1 MTATP
6 APAHGAGMPEALS
19 SEGWTGPL
27 SGLRVLDFGQA
38 AVGPIAAEYL
48 GWLGADA
55 IKVESPRGDTVRGT
69 RPMLRGTGHTFLGN
83 NLNKRGVLL
92 DLKDPEGH
100 AQALRLIGS
109 ADVLVENFRSPEV
122 MRRLGLGYEL
132 LREHNPRLIYLQSS
146 AYGPRGPMHGMTSN
160 EWFSQAA
167 AGLTSVTG
175 EAGGRQEFSRGTATL
190 DWGGAF
196 TNLQAILVAL
206 YVRERTG
213 RGTFIQTS
221 QLQST
226 IAGATS
232 RIAEYFA
239 SGAAPGPMGSA
250 RPNVVPDQVFACAD
264 GYVASSVPHDGF
276 WPKFC
281 DALGLGK
288 LRDNPRFATNT
299 ARVERRDELL
309 PILEACFREHS
320 AEEWERRLHEA
331 DVPAAAC
338 QRGPTLS
345 ASLLEHPQAIAEDLV
360 TVLDTPYGGM
370 ASARPHWRFD
380 KTEARITRAA
390 PRLGEHTA
398 EVLAELDGADRAGA
412 AAAPNGDGRAHS
424 RLPLDGLRVVDV
436 SQGIPGALCA
446 MQLGDLGAEVVKL
459 EPPSGDFLRT
469 IGPFMQPPDG
479 GPSESALFLQFQRNK
494 RAIASDLKSEAGA
507 EILSRLLEDAD
518 VLVEGYRPGVM
529 ERLGFG
535 YEALSA
541 RHPRL
546 VYCSISG
553 HGSRG
558 PLAGAPASEIDVQM
572 LVGSNRHLGRPG
584 DPPLRFGYDFAQHAA
599 GMAGFQAI
607 LTALLWR
614 DRHGAGQHVETSLL
628 AAFTAIHQWTFT
640 AERSQDTSQG
650 RAIVGLTD
658 PPDYGFE
665 TANGPALITLRGD
678 EGGWNAFL
686 IAINRPEVLL
696 DERFSGPRGMMD
708 NLRHLP
714 PAINDTLRDWRYED
728 LRRIVQDELGGT
740 IVPMNTIE
748 SLLASE
754 QVAALEMVRRLEGHA
769 TLGDLETIAPPWTFE
784 EPWTALRR
792 PPPVLGQH
800 TAEVLAELGYADAD
814 VARLAKAGAVVVWQD
829 GSGGNEG

>member
-1 MTATP
+1 MA
-6 APAHGAGMPEALS
+6 EQLS
-19 SEGWTGPL
+19 AEGWTGPL
-27 SGLRVLDFGQA
+27 NGLRVLDFGQA

-69 RPMLRGTGHTFLGN
+69 QPMLRGTGHTFLGN
-83 NLNKRGVLL
+83 NLGKRGVML

-100 AQALRLIGS
+100 AQALRLIES

-190 DWGGAF
+190 DWSGAF
-196 TNLQAILVAL
+196 TNLQALLVAL

-239 SGAAPGPMGSA
+239 SGRAPGPMGSA
-250 RPNVVPDQVFACAD
+250 RPNLVPDQAFACTD
-264 GYVASSVPHDGF
+264 GYVAVSVPHDGF
-276 WPKFC
+276 WPKLC
-281 DALGLGK
+281 DALGLAE
-288 LRDNPRFATNT
+288 LRDDPRFATNA
-299 ARVERRDELL
+299 ARVAHRAELL
-309 PILEACFREHS
+309 PILEACFHERS
-320 AEEWERRLHEA
+320 TEEWERVLHGA
-331 DVPAAAC
+331 DVPAAAY

-370 ASARPHWRFD
+370 ASAKPHWRFGT
-380 KTEARITRAA
+380 TEARITRAA

-398 EVLAELDGADRAGA
+398 DVLAELDAAENGRAPA
-412 AAAPNGDGRAHS
+412 AASQADGRSHS
-424 RLPLDGLRVVDV
+424 QLPLEGLRVVDV

-469 IGPFMQPPDG
+469 IGPFVEPPG
-479 GPSESALFLQFQRNK
+479 GATAEGGLFLQFQRNK
-494 RAIASDLKSEAGA
+494 RGIAVDLKTEAGA
-507 EILSRLLEDAD
+507 EILARLLEDAD

-529 ERLGFG
+529 QRLGFG
-535 YEALSA
+535 YEALRE

-553 HGSRG
+553 YGSRG
-558 PLAGAPASEIDVQM
+558 PLAAAPASELDIQAI
-572 LVGSNRHLGRPG
+572 VGSNRHLGRPE
-584 DPPLRFGYDFAQHAA
+584 DPPLRFGYDFAQHTA

-614 DRHGAGQHVETSLL
+614 DRHGVGQHVETSLL
-628 AAFTAIHQWTFT
+628 AALTAIHQWTFT
-640 AERSQDTSQG
+640 AERSQDSLEG
-650 RAIVGLTD
+650 RAFTGLAD

-665 TANGPALITLRGD
+665 TADGPALLTLRGD

-686 IAINRPEVLL
+686 IAIDCPEVLL

-708 NLRHLP
+708 NLRYLP
-714 PAINDTLRDWRYED
+714 DEVNDTLRNWRYED
-728 LRRIVQDELGGT
+728 LRRIVQDKLGGT
-740 IVPMNTIE
+740 IVPMHTIE
-748 SLLASE
+748 SLLKSD
-754 QVAALEMVRRLEGHA
+754 QVAALEMVHRLEGHA
-769 TLGDLETIAPPWTFE
+769 TLGDLETVAPPWTFE

-800 TAEVLAELGYADAD
+800 TAEVLAELGYAAAEI
-814 VARLAKAGAVVVWQD
+814 ARLAEAGAVVVWQE
-829 GSGGNEG
+829 GGGGDSR

>member
-1 MTATP
+1 MA
-6 APAHGAGMPEALS
+6 EQLS

-27 SGLRVLDFGQA
+27 NGLRVLDFGQA

-69 RPMLRGTGHTFLGN
+69 RPRLRGTGHTFLGN
-83 NLNKRGVLL
+83 NLGKRGVML
-92 DLKDPEGH
+92 DLKEPADH
-100 AQALRLIGS
+100 TQALRLIES

-175 EAGGRQEFSRGTATL
+175 EAGGQQEFSRGTATL
-190 DWGGAF
+190 DWSGAF
-196 TNLQAILVAL
+196 TNLQALLVAL
-206 YVRERTG
+206 YARARTG

-226 IAGATS
+226 IVGATS

-239 SGAAPGPMGSA
+239 SGRAPVPMGSA
-250 RPNVVPDQVFACAD
+250 RPNLVPDQAFACTD
-264 GYVASSVPHDGF
+264 GYVAVSTPHDGF
-276 WPKFC
+276 WPRLC
-281 DALGLGK
+281 DALGLRK
-288 LRDNPRFATNT
+288 LRDDPRFATNA
-299 ARVERRDELL
+299 ARVKHRAELL
-309 PILEACFREHS
+309 PLLEACFRERS
-320 AEEWERRLHEA
+320 AEDWERRLHDA
-331 DVPAAAC
+331 DVPAAAF

-370 ASARPHWRFD
+370 ASARPHWRFGT
-380 KTEARITRAA
+380 TEARITRAA

-398 EVLAELDGADRAGA
+398 AVLAELDAADE
-412 AAAPNGDGRAHS
+412 PNGARARPADSRSHS
-424 RLPLDGLRVVDV
+424 QLPLDGLRVVDV

-469 IGPFMQPPDG
+469 IGPFVEAPG
-479 GPSESALFLQFQRNK
+479 GATPEGGLFLQFQRNK
-494 RAIASDLKSEAGA
+494 RGIAVDLKSEAGA
-507 EILSRLLEDAD
+507 EILVRLLEDAD

-535 YEALSA
+535 YEALRE

-553 HGSRG
+553 YGSRG
-558 PLAGAPASEIDVQM
+558 PLAGAPASELDIQAI
-572 LVGSNRHLGRPG
+572 VGSNRHLGRPG
-584 DPPLRFGYDFAQHAA
+584 EPPLRFGYDFAQHAA

-614 DRHGAGQHVETSLL
+614 DRHGVGQHVETSML
-628 AAFTAIHQWTFT
+628 AALTAIHQWTFT
-640 AERSQDTSQG
+640 AERSQDSIEG
-650 RAIVGLTD
+650 RAILGLTD

-665 TANGPALITLRGD
+665 TSDGPALITLRGD

-686 IAINRPEVLL
+686 IAIDCPEVLL
-696 DERFSGPRGMMD
+696 DKRFSGPRGMMD
-708 NLRHLP
+708 NLRYLP
-714 PAINDTLRDWRYED
+714 DEVNGTLRNWRYED

-740 IVPMNTIE
+740 IVPMHTIE
-748 SLLASE
+748 SLLKSE

-769 TLGDLETIAPPWTFE
+769 TLGDLETVAPPWTFE

-800 TAEVLAELGYADAD
+800 TAEVLAELGYAAAEI
-814 VARLAKAGAVVVWQD
+814 ARLAEAGAVVVWQD
-829 GSGGNEG
+829 GGGGDLR

>member
-1 MTATP
+1 MA
-6 APAHGAGMPEALS
+6 EQLS

-27 SGLRVLDFGQA
+27 NGLRVLDFGQA

-69 RPMLRGTGHTFLGN
+69 KPRLRGTGHTFLGN
-83 NLNKRGVLL
+83 NLGKRGVML
-92 DLKDPEGH
+92 DLKDPADH
-100 AQALRLIGS
+100 AQALRLIEH

-175 EAGGRQEFSRGTATL
+175 EAGGRQQFSRGTATL
-190 DWGGAF
+190 DWSGAF
-196 TNLQAILVAL
+196 TNLQALLVAL
-206 YVRERTG
+206 YARERSG
-213 RGTFIQTS
+213 LGTFIQTS

-226 IAGATS
+226 IVGATS

-239 SGAAPGPMGSA
+239 SGRAPGPMGSA
-250 RPNVVPDQVFACAD
+250 RPNLVPDQAFPCSD
-264 GYVASSVPHDGF
+264 GYVAVSVPHDGF
-276 WPKFC
+276 WRKLC
-281 DALGLGK
+281 DALGLAK
-288 LRDNPRFATNT
+288 LGEDPRFATNA
-299 ARVERRDELL
+299 ARVERRAELL
-309 PILEACFREHS
+309 PILEACFRERG
-320 AEEWERRLHEA
+320 AEEWERLLHAA
-331 DVPAAAC
+331 DVPAAAY

-370 ASARPHWRFD
+370 ASAKPHWRFGE
-380 KTEARITRAA
+380 TEARITRAA
-390 PRLGEHTA
+390 PRHGEHTA
-398 EVLAELDGADRAGA
+398 EVFAQLEELDAAEATNGASTGA
-412 AAAPNGDGRAHS
+412 AAGGREHS
-424 RLPLDGLRVVDV
+424 RLPLEGLRVVDV

-446 MQLGDLGAEVVKL
+446 MQLGDLGADVVKL
-459 EPPSGDFLRT
+459 EPPSGDWLRA
-469 IGPFMQPPDG
+469 IGPFVEPPNG
-479 GPSESALFLQFQRNK
+479 GAAESGLFLQFQRNK
-494 RAIASDLKSEAGA
+494 RGIATDLKTEAGA
-507 EILSRLLEDAD
+507 AILARLLDDAD

-529 ERLGFG
+529 ERLGLG
-535 YEALSA
+535 YEALRE

-553 HGSRG
+553 HGSSG
-558 PLAGAPASEIDVQM
+558 PLAGAPASEIDIQAI
-572 LVGSNRHLGRPG
+572 VGSNRHLGRPE

-614 DRHGAGQHVETSLL
+614 DRHGAGQHVETSML
-628 AAFTAIHQWTFT
+628 AALTAIHQWTFT
-640 AERSQDTSQG
+640 AERSQDSLEG
-650 RAIVGLTD
+650 RAFTGLTD
-658 PPDYGFE
+658 PPDHGFE
-665 TANGPALITLRGD
+665 TADGPALITLRGD

-686 IAINRPEVLL
+686 IAIDRPEVLL

-708 NLRHLP
+708 NLAYLP
-714 PAINDTLRDWRYED
+714 PEINETLREWRFED

-740 IVPMNTIE
+740 IVPMHTLE
-748 SLLASE
+748 SLLKSE

-769 TLGDLETIAPPWTFE
+769 TLGDLDTVAPPWTFE

-800 TAEVLAELGYADAD
+800 TAEVLAELGYSASDIE
-814 VARLAKAGAVVVWQD
+814 RLAEAGAVVVWQD
-829 GSGGNEG
+829 VGGGDSR

>member
-1 MTATP
+1 
-6 APAHGAGMPEALS
+6 MPEALS

-48 GWLGADA
+48 GWLGADV

-69 RPMLRGTGHTFLGN
+69 RPSLSGTGHTFLGN
-83 NLNKRGVLL
+83 NLGKRGVML
-92 DLKDPEGH
+92 DLKDEAGR
-100 AQALRLIGS
+100 AQALRLIAS

-132 LREHNPRLIYLQSS
+132 LRAHNPRLIYLQSS

-160 EWFSQAA
+160 EWFTQAA

-206 YVRERTG
+206 HVRERTG

-232 RIAEYFA
+232 RIAEYLA
-239 SGAAPGPMGSA
+239 SGHAPGPLGSA
-250 RPNVVPDQVFACAD
+250 RPNVVPDQAFACAD
-264 GYVASSVPHDGF
+264 GYLAVAVPHDGF
-276 WPKFC
+276 WPRLC
-281 DALGLGK
+281 DALGLRE
-288 LRDNPRFATNT
+288 LRDDPRFATNG
-299 ARVERRDELL
+299 ARVEHREALIPL
-309 PILEACFREHS
+309 IEACFRERE
-320 AEEWERRLHEA
+320 AEEWVRLLHA
-331 DVPAAAC
+331 AGVPAAAY

-345 ASLLEHPQAIAEDLV
+345 ASLLEHPQAIAEDLI
-360 TVLDTPYGGM
+360 TVLDTPYGAM
-370 ASARPHWRFD
+370 PSAQPHWRFGEG
-380 KTEARITRAA
+380 EARITRAA

-398 EVLAELDGADRAGA
+398 EVLAELDAAECGTSTGGPGGAGPA
-412 AAAPNGDGRAHS
+412 DGRPAVA
-424 RLPLDGLRVVDV
+424 LPLEGLRVVDI

-446 MQLGDLGAEVVKL
+446 MQLGDLGADVVKL
-459 EPPSGDFLRT
+459 EPPSGDWLRT
-469 IGPFMQPPDG
+469 IGPFVKPAG
-479 GPSESALFLQFQRNK
+479 GGERESGLFLQFQRNK
-494 RAIASDLKSEAGA
+494 RGIAADLKREAGA
-507 EILSRLLEDAD
+507 EILAQLLEDAD

-535 YEALSA
+535 YEALRE

-553 HGSRG
+553 YGSRG
-558 PLAGAPASEIDVQM
+558 PLAGAPASEIDIQAI
-572 LVGSNRHLGRPG
+572 VGANRHLGRP
-584 DPPLRFGYDFAQHAA
+584 DEPPLRFGFDWAQHAA
-599 GMAGFQAI
+599 GLAGFQAI
-607 LTALLWR
+607 LTALLR
-614 DRHGAGQHVETSLL
+614 RERHGAGQHVQTSLL
-628 AAFTAIHQWTFT
+628 AALTAVYQWTFT
-640 AERSQDTSQG
+640 AERSQDSIEG

-665 TANGPALITLRGD
+665 TADGPALITLRGD

-686 IAINRPEVLL
+686 IAIDRPEVLL
-696 DERFSGPRGMMD
+696 DDRFSGPRGMMD
-708 NLRHLP
+708 NLRYLP
-714 PAINDTLRDWRYED
+714 EEINRTLRAWRFED
-728 LRRIVQDELGGT
+728 LRRLVQDELGGT
-740 IVPMNTIE
+740 IVPMHTLE
-748 SLLASE
+748 SLLKSE
-754 QVAALEMVRRLEGHA
+754 QVEALGMVRRLEGHA

-800 TAEVLAELGYADAD
+800 TAEILAELGYAEAE
-814 VARLAKAGAVVVWQD
+814 VARLAEAGAVVVWQD
-829 GSGGNEG
+829 GGGGKSR

>member
-1 MTATP
+1 MA
-6 APAHGAGMPEALS
+6 ERLS

-69 RPMLRGTGHTFLGN
+69 KPRLRGTGHTFLGN
-83 NLNKRGVLL
+83 NLGKRGVVL

-122 MRRLGLGYEL
+122 MRRLGLGYERL
-132 LREHNPRLIYLQSS
+132 HEHNPRLIYLQSS

-190 DWGGAF
+190 DWSGAF
-196 TNLQAILVAL
+196 TNLQALLVAL

-213 RGTFIQTS
+213 GGTFIQTS

-226 IAGATS
+226 IVGATS

-239 SGAAPGPMGSA
+239 SGKAPGPMGSA
-250 RPNVVPDQVFACAD
+250 RPNLVPDQAFACVE
-264 GYVASSVPHDGF
+264 GYVAVGVPHDGF
-276 WPKFC
+276 WPKLC
-281 DALGLGK
+281 DALGLRE
-288 LRDNPRFATNT
+288 LRDDPRFATNA
-299 ARVERRDELL
+299 ARVEHRAELI
-309 PILEACFREHS
+309 PILEACFRERG
-320 AEEWERRLHEA
+320 AEEWERLLHAA
-331 DVPAAAC
+331 DVPAATY

-360 TVLDTPYGGM
+360 TVLDTPYGDM
-370 ASARPHWRFD
+370 ASAKPHWRFGT
-380 KTEARITRAA
+380 TEARITRAA
-390 PRLGEHTA
+390 PRHGEHTA
-398 EVLAELDGADRAGA
+398 EVLAELDAAGEANGASAGA
-412 AAAPNGDGRAHS
+412 ASDGRAHS
-424 RLPLDGLRVVDV
+424 QLPLEGLRVVDV

-446 MQLGDLGAEVVKL
+446 MQLGDLGADVVKL
-459 EPPSGDFLRT
+459 EPPSGDWLRT
-469 IGPFMQPPDG
+469 IGPFVEPPNG
-479 GPSESALFLQFQRNK
+479 GAAEGGLFLQFQRNK
-494 RAIASDLKSEAGA
+494 RGIAVDLKTEPGA
-507 EILSRLLEDAD
+507 EILARLLEDAD

-535 YEALSA
+535 YEALRE

-553 HGSRG
+553 YGSRG
-558 PLAGAPASEIDVQM
+558 PLAGAPASEIDIQAI
-572 LVGSNRHLGRPG
+572 VGSNRHIGRPE
-584 DPPLRFGYDFAQHAA
+584 DAPLRFGYDFAQHAA

-614 DRHGAGQHVETSLL
+614 DRHGVGQHVETSML
-628 AAFTAIHQWTFT
+628 AALTAIHQWTFT
-640 AERSQDTSQG
+640 AERSQDSFEG
-650 RAIVGLTD
+650 RAFTGLTD
-658 PPDYGFE
+658 PPDHGFE
-665 TANGPALITLRGD
+665 TADGPALITLRGD

-686 IAINRPEVLL
+686 IAIDRPEVLL

-708 NLRHLP
+708 NLASLP
-714 PAINDTLRDWRYED
+714 PEINATLRNWPFED

-740 IVPMNTIE
+740 IVPMHTLE
-748 SLLASE
+748 SLLKSE

-769 TLGDLETIAPPWTFE
+769 TLGDLETVAPPWTFE

-800 TAEVLAELGYADAD
+800 TAEVLAELGYGETDA
-814 VARLAKAGAVVVWQD
+814 ARLAKAGAVVVWQD
-829 GSGGNEG
+829 VRGGDSR

>member
-1 MTATP
+1 
-6 APAHGAGMPEALS
+6 MPEALS

-69 RPMLRGTGHTFLGN
+69 KPRLRGTGHTFLGN
-83 NLNKRGVLL
+83 NLGKRGVML

-100 AQALRLIGS
+100 AQALRLIAS

-226 IAGATS
+226 IVGATS

-239 SGAAPGPMGSA
+239 SGHAPGPLGSA
-250 RPNVVPDQVFACAD
+250 RPNLVPDQAFECSD
-264 GYVASSVPHDGF
+264 GYVAVGVPHDGF
-276 WPKFC
+276 WPKLC
-281 DALGLGK
+281 DALGLRE
-288 LRDNPRFATNT
+288 LRDDPRFATNA

-309 PILEACFREHS
+309 PILEACFRERS
-320 AEEWERRLHEA
+320 AEEWERLLHGA
-331 DVPAAAC
+331 DVPAAAF

-370 ASARPHWRFD
+370 ASAKPHWRFGT
-380 KTEARITRAA
+380 TEARITRAA
-390 PRLGEHTA
+390 PRHGEHTT
-398 EVLAELDGADRAGA
+398 EVLAELDAPGATNGARADA
-412 AAAPNGDGRAHS
+412 ARDGRPHS
-424 RLPLDGLRVVDV
+424 QLPLEGLRVVDV

-446 MQLGDLGAEVVKL
+446 MQLGDLGADVVKL
-459 EPPSGDFLRT
+459 EPTSGDFLRT
-469 IGPFMQPPDG
+469 IGPYVEPPDG
-479 GPSESALFLQFQRNK
+479 GAPEGALFLQFQRNK
-494 RAIASDLKSEAGA
+494 RGIAADLKSEGGA
-507 EILSRLLEDAD
+507 EVLARLLEGAD

-535 YEALSA
+535 YEALRE

-553 HGSRG
+553 YGSRG
-558 PLAGAPASEIDVQM
+558 PLAGAPASEVDIQAI
-572 LVGSNRHLGRPG
+572 VGSNRHIGRPE

-599 GMAGFQAI
+599 GMASFQAI

-614 DRHGAGQHVETSLL
+614 DRHGVGQHVETSML

-640 AERSQDTSQG
+640 AERSQDSFEG
-650 RAIVGLTD
+650 RAFTGLTD

-665 TANGPALITLRGD
+665 TADGPALITLRGN

-686 IAINRPEVLL
+686 IAIDRPEVLL
-696 DERFSGPRGMMD
+696 DDRFSGPRGMMD
-708 NLRHLP
+708 NLAYLP
-714 PAINDTLRDWRYED
+714 PEINETLREWRFED

-740 IVPMNTIE
+740 IVPMHTLE
-748 SLLASE
+748 SLLKSE
-754 QVAALEMVRRLEGHA
+754 QVAALGMVRRLDGHA
-769 TLGDLETIAPPWTFE
+769 TLGDLETVAPPWTFE

-800 TAEVLAELGYADAD
+800 TAEVLGELGYAEAD
-814 VARLAKAGAVVVWQD
+814 IARLAAAGAVVVWHD
-829 GSGGNEG
+829 GGGGNSR